1 MMSFAEMLS
10 IGIKYEEKVLNT
22 LKKKYPL
29 AVRIVGQFLDYD
41 IWIPEIS
48 KSVEVKYDK
57 RSETTGNIIIE
68 YEKNNKPG
76 DILTTKAD
84 VWCIHT
90 VNGSLWIKPISIIEC
105 MLRHNY
111 REIKIYNA
119 RCALIPLKTLY
130 QYRLKDLD
138 KL

>member
-1 MMSFAEMLS
+1 MSFNKMLK
-10 IGIKYEEKVLNT
+10 IGIEYEEKVLNT
-22 LKKKYPL
+22 LKNKYPL
-29 AVRIVGQFLDYD
+29 AVRIEGQFLDYD

-68 YEKNNKPG
+68 FEKNNKRG

-90 VNGSLWIKPISIIEC
+90 LHGFLWIKPKKIIEC
-105 MLRHNY
+105 MLREEY
-111 REIKIYNA
+111 KEIKINKG
-119 RCALIPLKTLY
+119 RCALIPLSTLYKYSYKTLEI
-130 QYRLKDLD
+130 L
-138 KL
+138 

>member
-1 MMSFAEMLS
+1 MSFAKMLS

-29 AVRIVGQFLDYD
+29 ATRIEGQFLDYD

-90 VNGSLWIKPISIIEC
+90 VNGYLWIKPLSIIEC
-105 MLRHNY
+105 LLREEY
-111 REIKIYNA
+111 KKIELNKG
-119 RCALIPLKTLY
+119 RCALIPLHVLYPYSLRTLDS
-130 QYRLKDLD
+130 L
-138 KL
+138 